1 MKHIIKNYMLKTM
14 YFFGALS
21 IVGKPIPFPWTT
33 KVKCPLSYRQSTSR
47 DHKTV
52 TSPCVLVVNC

>member
-1 MKHIIKNYMLKTM
+1 MKHINKNYMLKTM

-33 KVKCPLSYRQSTSR
+33 KVKCPLSY
-47 DHKTV
+47 
-52 TSPCVLVVNC
+52 